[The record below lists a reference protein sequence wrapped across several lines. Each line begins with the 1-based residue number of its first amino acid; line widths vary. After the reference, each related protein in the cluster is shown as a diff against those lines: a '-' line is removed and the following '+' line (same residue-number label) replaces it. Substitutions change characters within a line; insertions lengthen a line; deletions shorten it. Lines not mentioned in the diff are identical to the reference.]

1 MSRDFRG
8 GTSFLY
14 ISVTLGMILFTSVS
28 YADTQETDKSILKV
42 SKLISK
48 ELLVGLNQRPPEPKG
63 VKSWVQTSLWAVNKF
78 TDEKSTESKQRNYR
92 RVALWPFWK
101 DGVQVSKNFAKSLT
115 DTVLSELIRGSIPYN
130 RFIAREEL
138 TKITQE
144 IDDFNSLNKSAEK
157 ISTLMKNAGADL
169 MVMAQVKP
177 LDEATLEIAYKAVEV
192 ATGIILAQTHYHQ
205 LSYDF
210 EKDKTLSMEAA
221 VKVSARKFLKSLPQ
235 IKTIRPQGVHYQD
248 TGIQT
253 SFGKWFAR
261 RFLTDLHSQ
270 NPKSNTFKIAE
281 AEIDETR
288 LRKRG
293 LKLSEKSIES
303 QMIAS
308 SSGDYVFTGEYWDLG
323 KIIDVQVSLLGGNG
337 RRETWQGNIRKST
350 IPKELTIKP
359 ERDLAATRNNDSF
372 GPISLQISSTRG
384 RNPIYRV
391 GQNLVLLIEVSLDSH
406 LYCFYGQANG
416 DLIKI
421 FPNRF
426 YARSLIQAKFVKKIP
441 DKMMKFDWVVEPPTG
456 IEIVK
461 CYAFD
466 RDIKDDLPLSIQQKD
481 FEPLPFNS
489 MDAITHRIRQIRN
502 VAIAENSMVINVE
515 R

>member
-1 MSRDFRG
+1 MNRDFKVGKR
-8 GTSFLY
+8 FLY
-14 ISVTLGMILFTSVS
+14 FSVILGMILFVS
-28 YADTQETDKSILKV
+28 GVNAEPGKSTKSISQV

-48 ELLVGLNQRPPEPKG
+48 ELLIGLNQLPPEPKG
-63 VKSWVQTSLWAVNKF
+63 VKNWVQTSLWAINKF
-78 TDEKSTESKQRNYR
+78 TEEKSAKSKQRNYR

-101 DGVQVSKNFAKSLT
+101 DGVRVSKKFAKSIT
-115 DTVLSELIRGSIPYN
+115 DTVLSELIRGTIPFN

-144 IDDFNSLNKSAEK
+144 IDDFNSLSKSAEK

-169 MVMAQVKP
+169 MIMAQVKP
-177 LDEATLEIAYKAVEV
+177 LDAATIEIAYKAVEV

-205 LSYDF
+205 LAYDF
-210 EKDKTLSMEAA
+210 EIDKTFAMEAA
-221 VKVSARKFLKSLPQ
+221 VKVSARKFFKSLPK

-253 SFGKWFAR
+253 SFGKWFSR
-261 RFLTDLHSQ
+261 RFLTELNNQ
-270 NPKSNTFKIAE
+270 TRKGNTFIIGDAVM
-281 AEIDETR
+281 DESK
-288 LRKRG
+288 LRERG
-293 LKLSEKSIES
+293 IKLSKKSIES
-303 QMIAS
+303 HMITGS
-308 SSGDYVFTGEYWDLG
+308 LGDYVFTGEYWNLG
-323 KIIDVQVSLLGGNG
+323 KIIDVQITLLGGDG
-337 RRETWQGNIRKST
+337 KRETWQGNIRKST
-350 IPKELTIKP
+350 IPKELKLEP
-359 ERDLAATRNNDSF
+359 ERDLAAAQINDRF
-372 GPISLQISSTRG
+372 GPINLQISSARG

-391 GQNLVLLIEVSLDSH
+391 GQNLTLLIEVSRDSH

-416 DLIKI
+416 DLMKI

-426 YARSLIQAKFVKKIP
+426 HAGSLLRAKSLRKIP
-441 DKMMKFDWVVEPPTG
+441 DKIMKFDWVVEPPTG

-489 MDAITHRIRQIRN
+489 MDTITHRIRQIRN
-502 VAIAENSMVINVE
+502 VAIAENSMVVNVE